1 MQLTEADLRFVVET
15 VATRRRDYDHIISLI
30 RDKDDLLEPMLEDP
44 RLVDRLLGEQEAFV
58 RVSPGLM
65 FGVLLRR
72 VRRDLEGRAFVLE
85 RDARGK
91 PLPVFAAPEVAQ
103 LLGRPEVREYLTQML
118 CSFVRT
124 NTALLYWKERGQWRK
139 RKFCDI
145 NLDDMIAL
153 CQLVDPYFK
162 PRLYKRIADIAL
174 FISGIYPDHATL
186 FVRPAR
192 TLAASRRTLHDYER
206 EGQQFYTLAA
216 RHPEP
221 PWPTTVYETLA
232 AKFSLARQA
241 LNTLSDNYLKTLR
254 SRYFNEP
261 AG

>member
-15 VATRRRDYDHIISLI
+15 VVTRRRDYDHIIGLI
-30 RDKDDLLEPMLEDP
+30 RDKDDLLEPMLEDA
-44 RLVDRLLGEQEAFV
+44 RLVERLLSEQEAFV

-91 PLPVFAAPEVAQ
+91 PLPVFAAPEVAR
-103 LLGRPEVREYLTQML
+103 LLAQADVRAYLTQML

-139 RKFCDI
+139 RKFCDM
-145 NLDDMIAL
+145 NMDDMIAL
-153 CQLVDPYFK
+153 SQLVDPFYK

-174 FISGIYPDHATL
+174 FVSGIYPDHAAQ

-192 TLAASRRTLHDYER
+192 SLVASRRTLGDYER
-206 EGQQFYTLAA
+206 EGQRFYTLAA
-216 RHPEP
+216 RHAEP
-221 PWPTTVYETLA
+221 PWSAEVYETLA

-241 LNTLSDNYLKTLR
+241 LNTLSDTYLKSLR